1 MIHSFLFFHTG
12 REMTPGWHESCYQSP
27 VAPDH
32 PPGAGGGPESAQ
44 RRPPPGKPAP
54 EAGFRQ
60 NISLDIYEL
69 NFYFRNSAFYEGYA
83 MFLLANLIEALAK
96 ILDVALSLY
105 TWVIIIRALLS
116 WVNPD
121 PYNVIVQFLYRATE
135 PVLRPVRRWIPLRNF
150 GIDLSPVIVI
160 LAIMFLQYF
169 LVPSL
174 IQLAFK
180 LRS

>member
-1 MIHSFLFFHTG
+1 MAT
-12 REMTPGWHESCYQSP
+12 
-27 VAPDH
+27 
-32 PPGAGGGPESAQ
+32 
-44 RRPPPGKPAP
+44 RRPPPGNPAP

-69 NFYFRNSAFYEGYA
+69 NFYFRTVAFPEGYE
-83 MFLLANLIEALAK
+83 MFLVANLIEAFAK
-96 ILDVALSLY
+96 ILDVVLSLY

-121 PYNVIVQFLYRATE
+121 PYNPIVQFLYRATE
-135 PVLRPVRRWIPLRNF
+135 PVLRPVRRWLPFGNF
-150 GIDLSPVIVI
+150 GIDLSPIVVI

-174 IQLAFK
+174 YQLAST